1 VGFLSCREK
10 FLRNLPGRLIGQTFD
25 TEGKRGYVLTLSTRE
40 QHIRREKATSNICT
54 NQSLFALMATI
65 YCSLLGKQG
74 IREVAIQNVTKT
86 QYALS
91 RLMEIPSIKLL
102 FRGPRFNELVVR
114 LSVNYEEA
122 AERFHA
128 VGIIPGLPLER
139 YYPSLQNCLLIS
151 VTETKSKSNIDAL
164 AGILR
169 EI

>member
-1 VGFLSCREK
+1 
-10 FLRNLPGRLIGQTFD
+10 
-25 TEGKRGYVLTLSTRE
+25 
-40 QHIRREKATSNICT
+40 
-54 NQSLFALMATI
+54 MATI

-74 IREVAIQNVTKT
+74 MREVAIQNVAKT

-114 LSVNYEEA
+114 LSVNYEKV

-128 VGIIPGLPLER
+128 AGIIPGLPLER